1 MTFALHRRRLV
12 GQRMPTVVK
21 KRVVRDAQRE
31 KPLWE
36 QSKAGGKVGK
46 KTPAFGFINETGDY
60 LKNGSPG
67 RIRTGDLSINSRML
81 YR

>member
-1 MTFALHRRRLV
+1 MAFALHRRRLV
-12 GQRMPTVVK
+12 GQRMPTRRK

-31 KPLWE
+31 KPLGAFK
-36 QSKAGGKVGK
+36 SGRKSGK
-46 KTPAFGFINETGDY
+46 KTPAFRFINETGDY

>member
-21 KRVVRDAQRE
+21 KRVVRDAQRG

-60 LKNGSPG
+60 VSFPREG
-67 RIRTGDLSINSRML
+67 
-81 YR
+81 